1 MSKSITERF
10 KVQAQRDSLRF
21 AEADED
27 GDNALSWSEF
37 LQMQPAAVRDKH
49 SEAEVRSWFAEI
61 DADSNGSVSIN
72 EYFTWT
78 LSKALHNGD
87 AGLRAVFM
95 DYDKDGTGCLDAREF
110 QKIADDIGFGTKN
123 KMRTRVERRTGCPP
137 NPMTLRDDFWYALPF

>member
-37 LQMQPAAVRDKH
+37 LQMQPAAVRDNH

-110 QKIADDIGFGTKN
+110 QKIADDIGFGAAAHDIF
-123 KMRTRVERRTGCPP
+123 MEASSARVPIS
-137 NPMTLRDDFWYALPF
+137 